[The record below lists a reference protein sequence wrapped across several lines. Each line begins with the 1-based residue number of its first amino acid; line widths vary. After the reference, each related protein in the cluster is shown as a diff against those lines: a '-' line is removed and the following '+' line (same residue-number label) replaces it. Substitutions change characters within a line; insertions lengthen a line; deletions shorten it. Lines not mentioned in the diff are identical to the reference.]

1 MQVTIDHLTKRF
13 GSTTAVNDL
22 SLTMEDG
29 TLTALLGPSGCGKST
44 ILNMLSGILPVTEG
58 KILFDGKDVTDLP
71 PEKRNVGL
79 VFQNYALY
87 PHMTVLENICFPLEI
102 KRVPKK
108 QRIARAMELAD
119 LVRIGDFLKRKPG
132 ELSGGQQ
139 QRVSIARALMK
150 DAAIL
155 ILDDSVSAVDTAT
168 EKVILDNL
176 RTTRRGKT
184 TILIAHR
191 ISTVEN
197 MDKILFLDEGRL
209 LDMGTHEELLSRC
222 KAYANM
228 VALQKLEEKK
238 ED

>member
-1 MQVTIDHLTKRF
+1 MAFAVDGASHEQVTQAAALADVHDNIVSFPHGYET
-13 GSTTAVNDL
+13 
-22 SLTMEDG
+22 
-29 TLTALLGPSGCGKST
+29 LLGERGVT
-44 ILNMLSGILPVTEG
+44 I
-58 KILFDGKDVTDLP
+58 
-71 PEKRNVGL
+71 
-79 VFQNYALY
+79 
-87 PHMTVLENICFPLEI
+87 
-102 KRVPKK
+102 
-108 QRIARAMELAD
+108 
-119 LVRIGDFLKRKPG
+119 
-132 ELSGGQQ
+132 SGGQK

-209 LDMGTHEELLSRC
+209 WTWAPMRNC
-222 KAYANM
+222 
-228 VALQKLEEKK
+228 
-238 ED
+238 